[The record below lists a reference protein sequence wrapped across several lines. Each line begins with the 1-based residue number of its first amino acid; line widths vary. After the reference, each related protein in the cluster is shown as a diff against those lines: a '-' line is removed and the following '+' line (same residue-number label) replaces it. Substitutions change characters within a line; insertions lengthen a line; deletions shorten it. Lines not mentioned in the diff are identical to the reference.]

1 MWKTKLCI
9 NVFPTLKLSTEEQ
22 ITLLKQIG
30 FDGFFIVWEPGVDVE
45 EIRDHADKSG
55 MLFQS
60 IHARWGMTADM
71 WAEGPKAEA
80 GVAELCACLE
90 DCAKARVPIMV
101 CHCYIGF
108 DYAEPTQAGLE
119 NYGRVV
125 RRAKEL
131 GVKIAFE
138 NCEQEQF
145 LAVLMEAFKDEAHV
159 GFCWD
164 TGHEMCYNHSRDMLA
179 LYGERLLCTHI
190 NDNLGIRDF
199 DGSITWIDDLHLL
212 PFDGIADWEGI
223 ARRLNDCGYGEVLTF
238 ELGLDSKPGRH
249 ENDVYANMDPVQ
261 YLTEAY
267 KRACRVASLKERGSK
282 S

>member
-9 NVFPTLKLSTEEQ
+9 NLFPNMNISTKEQ
-22 ITLLKQIG
+22 LFLLKQIG
-30 FDGFFIVWEPGVDVE
+30 FDGFFIEWQPGVNVS
-45 EIRDHADKSG
+45 EIRSGAEEAG

-71 WAEGPKAEA
+71 WADGPKAEE
-80 GVAELCACLE
+80 GIAELCACLE
-90 DCAKARVPIMV
+90 DCAKVQVPIMV

-108 DYAEPTQAGLE
+108 DYAEPTAIGIE

-145 LAVLMEAFKDEAHV
+145 LAALMDAFKNEAHV

-164 TGHEMCYNHSRDMLA
+164 TGHELCYNHGQDMMA
-179 LYGERLLCTHI
+179 LYGDRLLCTHI

-199 DGSITWIDDLHLL
+199 DGKITWIDDLHLL

-223 ARRLNDCGYGEVLTF
+223 VSRLNKHNYNDVLTF
-238 ELGLDSKPGRH
+238 ELNLSSKPDRY
-249 ENDVYANMDPVQ
+249 ENDMYRDMEQ
-261 YLTEAY
+261 KLYLTEAY
-267 KRACRVASLKERGSK
+267 KRACRVAALKNRK
-282 S
+282 A